1 MGQTITATVRAGAA
15 PGVRIFDLN
24 RSLTGMDIE
33 RYSTV
38 EEAEAKGMR
47 PPDVLA
53 ARLLTE
59 GALSVSIY
67 SNVVTVEAAES
78 HWASFE
84 SRAQYLVEHLFE
96 YYGDDAG
103 WSYEAL
109 GLPAPPPVDLTVPSG

>member
-1 MGQTITATVRAGAA
+1 MGQTITATVRAGVA

-38 EEAEAKGMR
+38 EEAKAKGMR

-78 HWASFE
+78 AWSGFE
-84 SRAQYLVEHLFE
+84 ARALYLVEHLFE
-96 YYGDDAG
+96 FYGDAAG
-103 WSYEAL
+103 WSYDAL